1 MLPVLDLLSFPSD
14 HSENQFRDYLLT
26 QNRLLSNIVN
36 KNSQTLKQ
44 LENILKSCNSGL
56 VNSPSQMTPGLFKLN
71 EILDYTQQ
79 YNCKLTLTESFP
91 VYLCKSK
98 YFKLTVQLLV
108 EPGTEI
114 MKSDRTSISVTL
126 YSYDLIPKIITHTMQ
141 GKSIFRGKTQ
151 SILAY
156 DMVEDKHLAHFKLQI
171 KEVSSHFI
179 GGLFYL
185 AIEPDRKLTEKGIF
199 IRPLVIGNV
208 RVKAKEL

>member
-1 MLPVLDLLSFPSD
+1 MLPVLDLLSIPSS
-14 HSENQFRDYLLT
+14 HSEDQFREYLLS

-36 KNSQTLKQ
+36 KNSQTLRQ
-44 LENILKSCNSGL
+44 LEKILKSYNSSL
-56 VNSPSQMTPGLFKLN
+56 INSPSQMTPGLFKLN
-71 EILDYTQQ
+71 EILDYHQQ
-79 YNCKLTLTESFP
+79 YNCKLTLSQSFP

-98 YFKLTVQLLV
+98 YFKLTVQLV
-108 EPGTEI
+108 VDPGTEI
-114 MKSDRTSISVTL
+114 MKSDRTNVSVSL
-126 YSYDLIPKIITHTMQ
+126 YSYDLVPKLITHTMQ
-141 GKSIFRGKTQ
+141 GKNIFRGKTQ

-156 DMVEDKHLAHFKLQI
+156 DIVEDKHLAHFKLQI

-185 AIEPDRKLTEKGIF
+185 AIEPDRKLNEKGIF